1 MLAFAV
7 FFYNCF
13 FSELCFVACIIMT
26 QHKSINSSVV
36 IEMHVLFTSIAAS
49 CSSSKIELDVMHEE
63 VDLTYF

>member
-1 MLAFAV
+1 
-7 FFYNCF
+7 
-13 FSELCFVACIIMT
+13 MT

-36 IEMHVLFTSIAAS
+36 IEMYVLFTSIAAS